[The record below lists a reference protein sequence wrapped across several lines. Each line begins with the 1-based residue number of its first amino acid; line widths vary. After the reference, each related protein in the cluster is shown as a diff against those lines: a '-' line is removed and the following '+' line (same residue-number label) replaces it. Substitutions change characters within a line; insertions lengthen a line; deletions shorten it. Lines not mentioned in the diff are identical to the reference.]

1 MAVTKIKGPS
11 DGAMF
16 TGLQGTC
23 GACSK
28 CFPDESVEIQPAWQ
42 QEFEWSVKSRNLYR
56 LLWNSLGKPILGAV
70 GAALLA
76 ELAGL
81 DETLSIFFVVSG
93 FAAGFFCCYALP
105 LSVLEEKR
113 VS

>member
-1 MAVTKIKGPS
+1 MAVTKIKGPPY
-11 DGAMF
+11 GAIF

-42 QEFEWSVKSRNLYR
+42 QEFEWSVKSGNLYR
-56 LLWNSLGKPILGAV
+56 LLWNSLGKPILGAL

-81 DETLSIFFVVSG
+81 DETLSIVSVLFG
-93 FAAGFFCCYALP
+93 FSAGFCCCYALP
-105 LSVLEEKR
+105 LSVLEGKR

>member
-1 MAVTKIKGPS
+1 MAVTKIKGPP
-11 DGAMF
+11 DGAIF

-42 QEFEWSVKSRNLYR
+42 QEFEWSVKSGNLYR
-56 LLWNSLGKPILGAV
+56 LLWNSLGKPILGAL

-81 DETLSIFFVVSG
+81 DETLSIVSVLFG
-93 FAAGFFCCYALP
+93 FSAGFCCCYALP
-105 LSVLEEKR
+105 LSVLEGKR